1 MSDLRK
7 TVELT
12 QLAKYRFEA
21 HYPDPPGGPL
31 VLDEPSPTGGGAGL
45 NPVQTLA
52 TAIGHCMSSTLV
64 STLERAHVEVAP
76 IRTVVELEVGRNDRE
91 RLRVRRISV
100 QILTAP
106 LHAEDQGRIDRC
118 VSIFEDFCT
127 VTGSVREGI
136 AVESRVAPSAR

>member
-12 QLAKYRFEA
+12 QLEKYRFGA
-21 HYPDPPGGPL
+21 HYPDPPGGRL
-31 VLDEPSPTGGGAGL
+31 VLDEPPPTGGGAGV
-45 NPVQTLA
+45 NPLQTLA

-76 IRTVVELEVGRNDRE
+76 IRTVVELEVGRNERD
-91 RLRVRRISV
+91 RLRVRHISV

-106 LHAEDQGRIDRC
+106 LHAEDQGRFDRGI
-118 VSIFEDFCT
+118 SIFEDFCT
-127 VTGSVREGI
+127 VTGSVRGRI
-136 AVESRVAPSAR
+136 AVESRVAPNAG